1 MNPVTL
7 HSEPYSRDGNIAADG
22 AARLLGQPALSP
34 LELVIRESIQNSWD
48 ASLQTDGTPRYF
60 LRIRYLETS
69 QMEAMRSF
77 FRELPPDEA
86 DEPVARLL
94 RRFLSSSGLVMEI
107 CDERT
112 QGLDGPTSASKALAE
127 GESANFVNF
136 IRNIGSARDLAQG
149 GGTYGFGKSS
159 LFRISKCQT
168 IIVHS
173 VISSESGVEHRLI
186 GKALGAAFD
195 HDGQRF
201 TGRHWWG
208 TVGEGDGG
216 SVDPILNEKAAE
228 LAACLGFQERASLE
242 NSGTSLMILDPD
254 LEEFDPSGNFANSP
268 ITEVRNHL
276 AARLQDTILWHCWP
290 KFTRRDDGSLP
301 MECDLSILGEDY
313 ALPDPTTIQPLFL
326 MTQALSRARASEEL
340 IHCQRP
346 KKLLGFFGHCSAS
359 VDLAADDR
367 FRRHLGETSLIPEHL
382 HHVALLRPAELVV
395 RYMQGT
401 INQTEQRQWAGVFIT
416 DIGENAEV
424 EKAFAMSEPPAHDDW
439 QPKAAKALTPHQ
451 RTYVNVALKRIRERI
466 TDMSGSDIRQG
477 SLTGGEARSSL
488 AALAG
493 DLGRSLIGAGP
504 GGADGRKTGPGNGGG
519 GRRASLRVG
528 APISEG
534 TSLLNGR
541 PVARFRVHL
550 TGPAGSTPAIT
561 FTPWVQMDEGTK
573 DPVAPNGKAPDV
585 IGVQINDQNLPHL
598 EGAYKCP
605 VQIGGTNIQV
615 LVSIPDYVAVGL
627 SAEIVEGGV
636 G

>member
-1 MNPVTL
+1 MNLVTL

-60 LRIRYLETS
+60 LRIRYLEAS
-69 QMEAMRSF
+69 QMEAIRSF

-112 QGLDGPTSASKALAE
+112 QGLDGPTSASKALAV

-159 LFRISKCQT
+159 LFRISRCQT

-173 VISSESGVEHRLI
+173 VIRAESGVENRLI

-195 HDGQRF
+195 HDGKRF

-208 TVGEGDGG
+208 SIDQGDGG

-228 LAACLGFQERASLE
+228 LAACLGFQERTTHE
-242 NSGTSLMILDPD
+242 NTGTSLMILDPD
-254 LEEFDPSGNFANSP
+254 LEEFDPLGDFTNSP
-268 ITEVRNHL
+268 TTEIRNHL
-276 AARLQDTILWHCWP
+276 AARIQDTILWHCWP
-290 KFTRRDDGSLP
+290 KFTRRNDGNLP

-313 ALPDPTTIQPLFL
+313 VLPDPTTIQPLFL
-326 MTQALSRARASEEL
+326 MTQALSRARAREDL

-346 KKLLGFFGHCSAS
+346 KKLLGFFGQCSAS
-359 VDLAADDR
+359 LDLVADDR
-367 FRRHLGETSLIPEHL
+367 FRRHLGDTSLIPEHL

-395 RYMQGT
+395 RYLQGT
-401 INQTEQRQWAGVFIT
+401 VNMAEQRQWAGVFIT
-416 DIGENAEV
+416 DIGEKAEV

-439 QPKAAKALTPHQ
+439 QPRAAQSLTPHQ

-466 TDMSGSDIRQG
+466 TDLSGSDIRQG

-504 GGADGRKTGPGNGGG
+504 GGADGRKPGTGGSG
-519 GRRASLRVG
+519 GRRSSLRVG
-528 APISEG
+528 APISDG

-550 TGPAGSTPAIT
+550 TGPADSTPAIT
-561 FTPWVQMDEGTK
+561 FTPWVQMDEGSK
-573 DPVAPNGKAPDV
+573 DAVAPNGIAPEV
-585 IGVQINDQNLPHL
+585 IGVQINDQHLPLL
-598 EGAYKCP
+598 EGAYTCP
-605 VQIGGTNIQV
+605 VHTDGTNIQV

-627 SAEIVEGGV
+627 SAEIVEGGL